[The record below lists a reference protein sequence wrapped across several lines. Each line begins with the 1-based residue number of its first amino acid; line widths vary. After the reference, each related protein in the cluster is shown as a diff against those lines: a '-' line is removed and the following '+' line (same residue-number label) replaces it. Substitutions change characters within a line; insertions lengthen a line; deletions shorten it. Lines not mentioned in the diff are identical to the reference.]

1 MRVRNKD
8 KYGEIVEA
16 IDDLFFSSGQVPN
29 VREIGAAVKMP
40 VGSLMRYLG
49 WMREEG
55 IIDYDDGKYR
65 GIVTDKIRKARPR
78 VKPIPIVGSIACGT
92 PALAEENIDS
102 YISISTELL
111 GRGDFFF
118 LRASGDSMTKV
129 GIDHGDLVL
138 VRETQEAYEGDIIVA
153 LTDEGENTLKRYHI
167 DRKRKKV
174 ILKPENDDH
183 QDIVVNSVQ
192 IQGIA
197 IKVLKDLR

>member
-1 MRVRNKD
+1 MRVRD
-8 KYGEIVEA
+8 KTKYAEIERA
-16 IDDLFFSSGQVPN
+16 IDDLFFESGRPPST
-29 VREIGAAVKMP
+29 REIGDAVRMP
-40 VGSLMRYLG
+40 KGTLARYLG

-55 IIDYDDGKYR
+55 IIDYDTGKYR

-92 PALAEENIDS
+92 PALEEENIES
-102 YISISTELL
+102 YISISTEIL

-118 LRASGDSMTKV
+118 LRASGDSMRDV
-129 GIDHGDLVL
+129 GIDNGDLVL
-138 VRETQEAYEGDIIVA
+138 VRETQEAYEGNIIVA
-153 LTDEGENTLKRYHI
+153 LTDEGENTLKRYFI
-167 DRKRKKV
+167 DKKRKKV

-192 IQGIA
+192 IQGVA